1 MKKIRVHIS
10 KIKNHF
16 YAKIPDVLVD
26 KMNISNGNDLEITIH
41 PSDDLN
47 QIEMWGQHPEDINS
61 IQFNINDEVHTMNMY
76 NRIYIPEKY
85 RFFIP
90 HKEADF
96 ILLTNVGNIKTHI
109 TSNGY
114 LSKGLRQWFS
124 VNGPMMPNDKVII
137 NLIKEN
143 TNQYEMIYEKSSE

>member
-1 MKKIRVHIS
+1 
-10 KIKNHF
+10 
-16 YAKIPDVLVD
+16 
-26 KMNISNGNDLEITIH
+26 
-41 PSDDLN
+41 
-47 QIEMWGQHPEDINS
+47 MWGQHPEDINS

-90 HKEADF
+90 HKETDF

-124 VNGPMMPNDKVII
+124 VNGPMMPNDKMII

-143 TNQYEMIYEKSSE
+143 TNQYEMIYVKSST

>member
-1 MKKIRVHIS
+1 MKKIIVHIS

-16 YAKIPDVLVD
+16 YAKIPDVIAGKL
-26 KMNISNGNDLEITIH
+26 NLSNGNDLEISIH
-41 PSDDLN
+41 NSSSLDQVELW
-47 QIEMWGQHPEDINS
+47 EKHPEDINS
-61 IQFNINDEVHTMNMY
+61 IQFNINEEVHTMNMY

-90 HKEADF
+90 SKEQDF
-96 ILLTNVGNIKTHI
+96 IMITNVGNIKTHI

-114 LSKGLRQWFS
+114 ITKGLRQWFS
-124 VNGPMMPNDKVII
+124 VNGPIMPNDKVVI

-143 TNQYEMIYEKSSE
+143 TKQYEMIYKKNKI